1 MADTF
6 PIRININGRFY
17 PLTVDRVQEWRYRDA
32 ASMVNKAV
40 SDYKKNYPNQDTQDF
55 LSMTAFQ
62 LAMRIIELEENADK
76 SPFFSEL
83 QQLNKK
89 MDYFLS
95 TDE

>member
-6 PIRININGRFY
+6 PIRININGRYY
-17 PLTVDRVQEWRYRDA
+17 PLTVERVQEWRYRDA
-32 ASMVNKAV
+32 ASMVNNAV

-55 LSMTAFQ
+55 LSMAAFQ

-76 SPFFSEL
+76 STLINEL
-83 QQLNKK
+83 QQLNERV
-89 MDYFLS
+89 DYFLS